1 LAGHSDGDVVLHALT
16 DALLGAAH
24 LGDIGTLFPSTDQ
37 RWRGANSGE
46 LLRIALDRA
55 KAAGWRPTSAD
66 VVVVAPRPHIG
77 EARPRMEERMAS
89 LLGIDREMVSVK
101 GTTSDGL
108 GITADEAIA
117 AYAIIVVEWRS

>member
-1 LAGHSDGDVVLHALT
+1 
-16 DALLGAAH
+16 
-24 LGDIGTLFPSTDQ
+24 
-37 RWRGANSGE
+37 
-46 LLRIALDRA
+46 
-55 KAAGWRPTSAD
+55 
-66 VVVVAPRPHIG
+66 
-77 EARPRMEERMAS
+77 MEERMAS